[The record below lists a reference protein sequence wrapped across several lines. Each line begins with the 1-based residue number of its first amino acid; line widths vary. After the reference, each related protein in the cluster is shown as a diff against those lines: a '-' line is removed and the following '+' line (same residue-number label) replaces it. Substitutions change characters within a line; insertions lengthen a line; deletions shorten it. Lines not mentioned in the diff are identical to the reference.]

1 MYISPKFLFDHLYF
15 KNHDKINIKNSK
27 ERRGRGEKDTGL
39 DLLFF
44 ELFLMQKKFKKIQ
57 ITF

>member
-27 ERRGRGEKDTGL
+27 ERRGRGRKGYGIGFIIFRIILNAKTISR
-39 DLLFF
+39 
-44 ELFLMQKKFKKIQ
+44 KSR
-57 ITF
+57 